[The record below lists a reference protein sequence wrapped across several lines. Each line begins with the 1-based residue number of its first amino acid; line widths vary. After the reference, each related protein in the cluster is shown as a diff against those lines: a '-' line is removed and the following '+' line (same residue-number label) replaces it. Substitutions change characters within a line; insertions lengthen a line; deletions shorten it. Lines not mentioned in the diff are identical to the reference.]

1 MKKSHLFSMK
11 TTCSFV
17 LANALIYL
25 DSLSLPARI
34 KQNIRS
40 IRDYAFSGCFSD
52 RGIVIIEPFS
62 SIFSISSVVTK
73 SKITIVICNS
83 IQIVEEFS
91 LRRIG
96 GAFYK
101 RFFLYSKGRSSW
113 TCIGSS
119 FSSSSFSSSSISG
132 SSISGSSISG
142 SSISGSSISG
152 SSISGSRNSR
162 FYFFLFLLICFGFN
176 FFFFANIFN
185 ITLLRSCCTLSIIS
199 RGIHHHL
206 IILTRLEYGVRFFR
220 LLNIVCIF
228 STQLFLDLIQNRL
241 AWNIRFD

>member
-142 SSISGSSISG
+142 S
-152 SSISGSRNSR
+152 RNSR

-185 ITLLRSCCTLSIIS
+185 ITLLRSCCILSIIS